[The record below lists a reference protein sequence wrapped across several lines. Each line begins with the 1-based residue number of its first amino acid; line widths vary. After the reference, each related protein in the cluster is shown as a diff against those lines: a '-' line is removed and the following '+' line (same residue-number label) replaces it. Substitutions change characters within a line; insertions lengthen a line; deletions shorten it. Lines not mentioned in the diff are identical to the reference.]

1 MEVLTI
7 VLYTLVVIVAI
18 LLIGLVLIQQ
28 SKGGG
33 FGSAFGGVGESV
45 FGAHAGSHL
54 TKLTVILTTFFFVLI
69 LTLAIIT
76 GHRDK
81 PKSIVET
88 ETNVKSTATQN
99 LPLKEIET
107 KLPVQSAPAA
117 VTDKTDVKNKSIDKK
132 TTTDGKLPAEIPV
145 KK

>member
-7 VLYTLVVIVAI
+7 VLYTLVVIVAV

-54 TKLTVILTTFFFVLI
+54 TKLTVILTTVFFVLI

-76 GHRDK
+76 GHREK

-88 ETNVKSTATQN
+88 ETNVKSTAAQN

-107 KLPVQSAPAA
+107 KLPVQSVPAP
-117 VTDKTDVKNKSIDKK
+117 DKTDMKSKSDGEKSAPKEK
-132 TTTDGKLPAEIPV
+132 TTEKIPV